1 MNIEKFEIA
10 LGTAV
15 ASTKDRIRNFPWD
28 AFGSGMD
35 SGWAN
40 GVSVDWLR
48 NFCLEWSENYDW
60 KRVQQRLNRLD
71 HVVGVCGNERLHAV
85 HFRGS
90 GRGPLLVLVHGWPST
105 FLEFID
111 IAGKLSKAGIDVLVP
126 SLPGY
131 PFSSTVNSPLG
142 PREAAA
148 SIARL
153 VRALGYTQFFAHGG
167 DWGAEISVWLGL
179 LESKSCRGVHLAMR
193 GLAGNEPECEL
204 HTPAE
209 REWKHGA
216 ALRLAEGGL
225 YMQMQTRE
233 TLTLAYCLADSPVGA
248 AAWICDKFLRWTD
261 GRGAGYQGAESILGR
276 EFLLSTVTLFC
287 ATRRVASSLWM
298 YPGYTIE
305 QQIMPHRL
313 ELPVAIFAL
322 PNDPVFPWPP
332 RALLDRHYNVVRWT
346 EPPYGAHFAAL
357 ETPELL
363 LSDLV
368 DFCMN

>member
-15 ASTKDRIRNFPWD
+15 AGIKDRIRNFPWE

-40 GVSVDWLR
+40 GVPVDWLR
-48 NFCLEWSENYDW
+48 NFCLELSENYDW

-71 HVVGVCGNERLHAV
+71 HLVGVCGNERLHAV

-111 IAGKLSKAGIDVLVP
+111 IAGKLSKAGLDVLVP

-131 PFSSTVNSPLG
+131 PFSSTENSPLG

-148 SIARL
+148 SIAKL

-179 LESKSCRGVHLAMR
+179 LEPESCRGVHLAMR
-193 GLAGNEPECEL
+193 GLAGNE
-204 HTPAE
+204 
-209 REWKHGA
+209 
-216 ALRLAEGGL
+216 
-225 YMQMQTRE
+225 
-233 TLTLAYCLADSPVGA
+233 
-248 AAWICDKFLRWTD
+248 
-261 GRGAGYQGAESILGR
+261 
-276 EFLLSTVTLFC
+276 
-287 ATRRVASSLWM
+287 
-298 YPGYTIE
+298 
-305 QQIMPHRL
+305 
-313 ELPVAIFAL
+313 
-322 PNDPVFPWPP
+322 
-332 RALLDRHYNVVRWT
+332 
-346 EPPYGAHFAAL
+346 
-357 ETPELL
+357 
-363 LSDLV
+363 
-368 DFCMN
+368 